1 MSNEIPVAV
10 YEQLFKSNRELLNK
24 ELDSVDLDFSKI
36 HLRFNRMVSALEE
49 VEQYRMEQARKEL
62 RERGQENG

>member
-1 MSNEIPVAV
+1 MTNEIPVAV

-49 VEQYRMEQARKEL
+49 VEQYRMEQAR
-62 RERGQENG
+62 REVRGREND

>member
-1 MSNEIPVAV
+1 
-10 YEQLFKSNRELLNK
+10 
-24 ELDSVDLDFSKI
+24 VDLDFSKI

-62 RERGQENG
+62 RERGQND